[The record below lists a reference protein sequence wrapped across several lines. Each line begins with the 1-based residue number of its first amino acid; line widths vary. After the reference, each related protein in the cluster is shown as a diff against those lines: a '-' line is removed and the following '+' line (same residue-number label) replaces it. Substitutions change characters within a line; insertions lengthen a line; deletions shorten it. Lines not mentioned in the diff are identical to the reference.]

1 MLRKIVTK
9 YSVVLHVFIS
19 EIVPWKTCKIV
30 FANSPANINLSL
42 GVGAA
47 SPRVYGVRIMFFN
60 MRIPRKCTLCP
71 TPEELNVTKFKF
83 FISLLI

>member
-30 FANSPANINLSL
+30 LVNSPANINLSL
-42 GVGAA
+42 GVGGGI
-47 SPRVYGVRIMFFN
+47 SSRIRRSNNFFN
-60 MRIPRKCTLCP
+60 MRIPRECTLCP
-71 TPEELNVTKFKF
+71 TPEEVNITKFKF

>member
-1 MLRKIVTK
+1 MLSKIVTK

-60 MRIPRKCTLCP
+60 MRIPR
-71 TPEELNVTKFKF
+71 NAHYA
-83 FISLLI
+83 